1 MLDIKWNPSPR
12 ELRQFAALWLPAFAA
27 FAGAVI
33 YRSGG
38 VTTARVIWAL
48 AAAIAVVGVAAPHR
62 IKPLFV
68 GWMAAAYPIGW
79 TVSHV
84 VLGLIYFALFTFVGL
99 MMRLFRYDPMH
110 RSFCGA
116 TYWRARSERTDA
128 AAYFR
133 QF

>member
-1 MLDIKWNPSPR
+1 MLDINWNPSRR
-12 ELRQFAALWLPAFAA
+12 ELRQFAAIWMPAFAA

-38 VTTARVIWAL
+38 VTTALVIWAL
-48 AAAIAVVGVAAPHR
+48 AGVIAIVGVAAPQR

-79 TVSHV
+79 TLSHV
-84 VLGLIYFALFTFVGL
+84 VLAIVYFVLFTFVAL
-99 MMRLFRYDPMH
+99 AMRVFRYDPMG
-110 RSFCGA
+110 RTAGGA
-116 TYWRARSERTDA
+116 TYWRSRGDRTDP